1 LKLIDLSIIK
11 KTANT
16 PLSTIPAELNK
27 PYLAILD
34 GLRGIAILTVVM
46 GHSAIGYELALYI
59 KGYIGV
65 GIFYVLSG
73 FLITTLLLKEKIK
86 YGTVSF
92 KSFYIRRALR
102 ILPVAYLFLIV
113 LILLSLV
120 LKLNISALSF
130 LSSAFFIRNLPLN
143 YGPGAWSNGHF
154 YTLAVEEQFY
164 LIFPVLIIYC
174 YKHYVKIVCF
184 IIAIVPVVQYIIM
197 QKISL
202 FYNND
207 ILRKLCILFVNVLGG
222 DAISILIGTLLAVF
236 IFNGTLLPRK
246 KTKNYFFSTFL
257 FCGAIIIRSSN
268 LITDGYLTTLV
279 FSTLIAYVIYLCLG
293 QKDLLIQILENF
305 LLVRVGVLS
314 YSIYVWQQLFTKY
327 QPWSNLFSKAD
338 SLLLNIPLLIITSVL
353 SYYFFERKFLK
364 LKAQFRIVEHKP
376 ISNLSPN
383 NVSV

>member
-1 LKLIDLSIIK
+1 LKINK
-11 KTANT
+11 ANQT
-16 PLSTIPAELNK
+16 LSTIPAELNK

-34 GLRGIAILTVVM
+34 GLRGIAILTVVV
-46 GHSAIGYELALYI
+46 GHSAIGYKLAQYI

-86 YGTVSF
+86 FGTVSF

-102 ILPVAYLFLIV
+102 ILPVAYFFLIV
-113 LILLSLV
+113 LLLLNV
-120 LKLNISALSF
+120 IFKLDISALSF

-143 YGPGAWSNGHF
+143 YGPGSWSNGHF

-164 LIFPVLIIYC
+164 LLFPVLIIYC

-184 IIAIVPVVQYIIM
+184 IIVIVPTVQFILA
-197 QKISL
+197 QKIGL
-202 FYNND
+202 FYDND
-207 ILRKLCILFVNVLGG
+207 FSRRLCILFVNVLGG

-236 IFNGTLLPRK
+236 IFNGTLLPPK
-246 KTKNYFFSTFL
+246 KTGNYFFSTFI
-257 FCGAIIIRSSN
+257 FCGAITLRSSN
-268 LITDGYLTTLV
+268 LITGGYLTTLV
-279 FSTLIAYVIYLCLG
+279 FATLIAYVIYLCLG
-293 QKDLLIQILENF
+293 PRDLLIQILENF
-305 LLVRVGVLS
+305 LLVRIGVLS
-314 YSIYVWQQLFTKY
+314 YSIYIWQQLFTKY

-338 SLLLNIPLLIITSVL
+338 SLWLNIPLLIITSVL

-364 LKAQFRIVEHKP
+364 LKAQFRIIANKP
-376 ISNLSPN
+376 ISNLPPT